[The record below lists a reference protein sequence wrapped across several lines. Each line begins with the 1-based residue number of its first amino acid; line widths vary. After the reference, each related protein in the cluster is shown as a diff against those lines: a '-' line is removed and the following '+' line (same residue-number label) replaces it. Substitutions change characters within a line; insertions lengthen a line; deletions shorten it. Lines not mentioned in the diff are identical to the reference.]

1 MTFVTLDNKDWC
13 KGIYKDGALH
23 TEEIPKD
30 LRRTWKYSS
39 FLEDKEIEFAYL
51 YVSDKQMTDVC
62 PDHLSDRWQSL
73 TRKLKA
79 YHSSFVE
86 SRLSLEDNC
95 FFDLVP
101 EQFLLELCE
110 TKVQIINFVLDT
122 HKKPENYNFLL
133 EIEKE
138 LLKISEKKINI
149 DCSMLKSNLHDKRAR
164 FLLEKVKQVK
174 PFIDYNLFGS
184 KTGRLTVRTGSF
196 PILNLDTKYKNILKP
211 TNDLFLELDYN
222 AAELRTLLSLSGQE
236 QPKEDIHSWNA
247 KRLNLT
253 REEAKQQIFSWLYG
267 STKIDSSK
275 FKEFFKL
282 NKIMDQ
288 FYDGSTIT
296 NLYNRKINSD
306 QFHSL
311 NYLIQSTTSDLVL
324 EQFVKL
330 TKILKNKKS
339 FVCFLVHDSIV
350 IDLHKEDR
358 ELVKVLIK
366 EFGKTRLGE
375 FPVNTSVGKNY
386 GELKKI

>member
-1 MTFVTLDNKDWC
+1 MTFVMLDSKDWC
-13 KGIYKDGALH
+13 KGIYHKGKLH
-23 TEEIPKD
+23 FDSLPDDISK
-30 LRRTWKYSS
+30 TWKYS
-39 FLEDKEIEFAYL
+39 DI
-51 YVSDKQMTDVC
+51 
-62 PDHLSDRWQSL
+62 LSDRNITYASLYCQGKTLEQSCPEHLQEQWSLL
-73 TRKLKA
+73 TKKLKA
-79 YHSSFVE
+79 YHTSFLE
-86 SRLSLEDNC
+86 SKLSLEDNC

-101 EQFLLELCE
+101 EQFLLELC
-110 TKVQIINFVLDT
+110 QIKTEIIDFILNEN
-122 HKKPENYNFLL
+122 KKPDNYNFLL
-133 EIEKE
+133 EIEKQ
-138 LLKISEKKINI
+138 LVKLSTKKISI
-149 DCSMLKSNLHDKRAR
+149 DTEILKNNLHDKRAR
-164 FLLEKVKQVK
+164 FLLEKTKQVK

-222 AAELRTLLSLSGQE
+222 AAELRTLLSLSGQD

-311 NYLIQSTTSDLVL
+311 NYLVQSTTSDLVL

-330 TKILKNKKS
+330 TRILNKKKS

-366 EFGKTRLGE
+366 EFGKTRLGD